1 MAAYSFS
8 FRCRKRYT
16 CVGCG
21 CVYRM
26 RDERVIDEPA
36 RSEDAA
42 TKLATNQLTSELQ
55 AEPNATACP
64 DCGRFQPDWVGL
76 KNAKQ
81 HLRIAIFGLIAVAI
95 VAGIAFLSRMDGLV
109 FGCLVG
115 VVGLAV
121 ALAHSSIS
129 LMNPNRD
136 LDANRTASR
145 SHEEDGDL
153 DVVKEGDRSKQ
164 KRALSPITRWHVIAH
179 LCTFMAAIVL
189 LAPAAAEI
197 KTQQPTILEGYF
209 NDPVR
214 IEFPDRFDAIGGYW
228 TSKPPR
234 VTFRNLGDTSRQPVV
249 TSNVLSSMVV
259 KHDPVWLRTTPASE
273 VTPAMEITFAN
284 SGAISMLVEVHID
297 LDVAFYRTDTKGV
310 ATERNQTVSTN
321 TFVQLDGGGSAFGY
335 LRKTVRAI
343 WVGVGFGTLM
353 LACAGMLLRSLS
365 LGHAAFANPMQVEI
379 DEVAMTTSHRD
390 DRPTASS
397 PRLKDDDEP
406 TL

>member
-8 FRCRKRYT
+8 YRCRKRYT

-26 RDERVIDEPA
+26 RDERVIDEQA
-36 RSEDAA
+36 RSEEAA
-42 TKLATNQLTSELQ
+42 TKLATNQLTDELQ

-76 KNAKQ
+76 KNARQ
-81 HLRIAIFGLIAVAI
+81 HLRITLGGLIAIAI
-95 VAGIAFLSRMDGLV
+95 IAGITFVSGMDGLV
-109 FGCLVG
+109 FGCLAG
-115 VVGLAV
+115 AVGLAV
-121 ALAHSSIS
+121 AIAHLATS
-129 LMNPNRD
+129 LRNPNRD
-136 LDANRTASR
+136 LEANRTASR
-145 SHEEDGDL
+145 SHEEDGEL

-164 KRALSPITRWHVIAH
+164 KRALSPITRWHIIAH

-214 IEFPDRFDAIGGYW
+214 VEFPDRFDAIGGYW
-228 TSKPPR
+228 TAKPPR
-234 VTFRNLGDTSRQPVV
+234 VTYRNLGYASLQPAV
-249 TSNVLSSMVV
+249 TYNVLSPMVV
-259 KHDPVWLRTTPASE
+259 KHEPVWLRTTPASE
-273 VTPAMEITFAN
+273 VVPAIEVTFTN
-284 SGAISMLVEVHID
+284 PGATSMLIEVHVD
-297 LDVAFYRTDTKGV
+297 LDVAFFRTDTKGV
-310 ATERNQTVSTN
+310 AIERSQTVSTS
-321 TFVQLDGGGSAFGY
+321 TFVQLDGSGGVFNY

-353 LACAGMLLRSLS
+353 LGCAGMLLRSLS

-406 TL
+406 SP